1 MLKVKLDVN
10 QELIARLR
18 ELPQRAQRNI
28 RRKIQTE
35 LQPELQQDV
44 QTLLGDAPGPVSSP
58 FEFGSELS
66 KRFYFFLVSSNP
78 ELSDGEHWI
87 RTGMLESGWRVT
99 VSDRLRESLVTVS
112 NIQRESTGQKPFP
125 ARYVYAPWAVSGH
138 IKTGWPELLTQTR
151 ELLRTKTHNRIYGLW
166 GDSIREAIRG
176 QG

>member
-1 MLKVKLDVN
+1 MLKPKISIN
-10 QELIARLR
+10 QELLTRLR
-18 ELPQRAQRNI
+18 ELPERAQRNI

-44 QTLLGDAPGPVSSP
+44 QALLGNAPGPVSSP

-66 KRFYFFLVSSNP
+66 KRFFFFLIRSNP
-78 ELSDGEHWI
+78 TLSDGEHWI
-87 RTGMLESGWRVT
+87 RVGTIENAWRVT
-99 VSDRLRESLVTVS
+99 VSDRLRESLITLS

-138 IKTGWPELLTQTR
+138 IKTGWPELLRQVQD
-151 ELLRTKTHNRIYGLW
+151 LIRTKAHNRIYRMW
-166 GDSIREAIRG
+166 GDSIHEAAQG